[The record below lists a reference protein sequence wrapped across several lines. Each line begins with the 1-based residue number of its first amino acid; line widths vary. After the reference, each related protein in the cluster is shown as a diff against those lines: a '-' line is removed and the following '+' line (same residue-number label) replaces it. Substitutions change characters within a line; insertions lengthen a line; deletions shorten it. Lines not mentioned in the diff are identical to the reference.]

1 MSEDLEKI
9 VQIACEEFR
18 KLLPEDKATGVEI
31 EEVEEQPKSGHYFVT
46 LGYWARDNKPRP
58 KNIPVSKVV
67 ELAVGGSTEDFF
79 NPWRKNLNVSKSIL
93 PKERRSPSACMNL
106 LWVNHELQCS
116 ALNRAVS
123 RQGNIDRHQFTARAG
138 GRTRGSPPSGEN
150 PEDRHPQNSDLANLE
165 NCAAVIGSRFIR

>member
-79 NPWRKNLNVSKSIL
+79 NPWRKKFKRVEVDSTQGKAIAIRMYEPPLGVSWT
-93 PKERRSPSACMNL
+93 PMFCP
-106 LWVNHELQCS
+106 
-116 ALNRAVS
+116 
-123 RQGNIDRHQFTARAG
+123 
-138 GRTRGSPPSGEN
+138 
-150 PEDRHPQNSDLANLE
+150 
-165 NCAAVIGSRFIR
+165 